1 MKLNLRNIELCDNYE
16 ATVGDTDNTIL
27 KMMDGT
33 DMYSYIKY
41 VANPNLSQLTDMR
54 GNKQVWLSMERHTE
68 RYKQHVSEYNPI
80 IWDIDEIEYEYVQY
94 YYDRRVMEMDK
105 VEDVEL
111 SIQYHG
117 LAAYTRNSAVE
128 NLDYILNNDNIV
140 ICGSDRAIGRVGIIF
155 RGAAHRAFFC
165 DVASDADERNLS
177 DKSTSVS
184 EDLLYKMSEALIG
197 KRQYIETFSTCRE
210 ILAIWCTC
218 FHDDEEERQM
228 KEIANS
234 IGVPLVVGKE
244 MLRAGKF
251 GSGNNLL
258 DHYLK

>member
-1 MKLNLRNIELCDNYE
+1 MKLNLRNIELHDDYE
-16 ATVGDTDNTIL
+16 GAVGSTVL
-27 KMMDGT
+27 EMMSGT
-33 DMYSYIKY
+33 DMYSYIKH
-41 VANPNLSQLTDMR
+41 VVNPNLSQLTDLR

-68 RYKQHVSEYNPI
+68 RYKQHVAEYNPI
-80 IWDIDEIEYEYVQY
+80 IWDIEEIEYEYIQY

-105 VEDVEL
+105 LEDVQL

-128 NLDYILNNDNIV
+128 NLEYIKNNDNIV

-155 RGAAHRAFFC
+155 SGVAHRAFFC
-165 DVASDADERNLS
+165 DVASDPDERNSS
-177 DKSTSVS
+177 DKNASVS
-184 EDLLYKMSEALIG
+184 EELIYAMSEALIG
-197 KRQYIETFSTCRE
+197 KRQYIETFSTCKK

-228 KEIANS
+228 KEIANN
-234 IGVPLVVGKE
+234 IGAHLVIGKE
-244 MLRAGKF
+244 MLRAVKF

>member
-1 MKLNLRNIELCDNYE
+1 MKLNLRNIELHDDYE
-16 ATVGDTDNTIL
+16 GAVNSTVL
-27 KMMDGT
+27 EMMSGT

-41 VANPNLSQLTDMR
+41 VVNPNLSQLTDLR

-68 RYKQHVSEYNPI
+68 RYKKHVVEYNPI
-80 IWDIDEIEYEYVQY
+80 IWDIEEIEYEYIQY

-105 VEDVEL
+105 IEDVQL

-117 LAAYTRNSAVE
+117 LAAYTRNSATE
-128 NLDYILNNDNIV
+128 NMNRIINNENIV

-155 RGAAHRAFFC
+155 RGVAHRAFFC
-165 DVASDADERNLS
+165 DVASDPDERNSS
-177 DKSTSVS
+177 DKSASVS

-197 KRQYIETFSTCRE
+197 KRQYIETFSTCKE
-210 ILAIWCTC
+210 VIAIWVTH
-218 FHDDEEERQM
+218 FKDDEEEHQIR
-228 KEIANS
+228 EIANS
-234 IGVPLVVGKE
+234 IGASLVIGKE

>member
-1 MKLNLRNIELCDNYE
+1 MKLNLRNIELHDDYE
-16 ATVGDTDNTIL
+16 GAVGSTVL
-27 KMMDGT
+27 EMMSGA
-33 DMYSYIKY
+33 DMYSYIKH
-41 VANPNLSQLTDMR
+41 VVNPNLSQLTDLR

-68 RYKQHVSEYNPI
+68 RYKQHVAEYNPI
-80 IWDIDEIEYEYVQY
+80 IWDIEEIEYEYIQY

-105 VEDVEL
+105 LEDVQL

-117 LAAYTRNSAVE
+117 LAAYTRNSAAE
-128 NLDYILNNDNIV
+128 NLRYLINNDDIV
-140 ICGSDRAIGRVGIIF
+140 ICGSDRAIGRIGVIFNGI
-155 RGAAHRAFFC
+155 AHRAFFC
-165 DVASDADERNLS
+165 DVASDPDERNSS
-177 DKSTSVS
+177 DKNVSVN
-184 EDLLYKMSEALIG
+184 EELIYAMSEALIG
-197 KRQYIETFSTCRE
+197 KRQYIETFSTCKE
-210 ILAIWCTC
+210 VLAIWCTC

-251 GSGNNLL
+251 GSGRNLL

>member
-1 MKLNLRNIELCDNYE
+1 MKLNLRNIELHDDYE
-16 ATVGDTDNTIL
+16 GAVGSTVL
-27 KMMDGT
+27 EMMSGT
-33 DMYSYIKY
+33 DMYSYIKH
-41 VANPNLSQLTDMR
+41 VVNPNLSQLTDLR

-68 RYKQHVSEYNPI
+68 RYRQHVAEYNPI
-80 IWDIDEIEYEYVQY
+80 IWDIEEIEYEYIQY

-105 VEDVEL
+105 LEDVQL

-128 NLDYILNNDNIV
+128 NLEYIKNNDNIV

-155 RGAAHRAFFC
+155 SGVAHRAFFC
-165 DVASDADERNLS
+165 DVASDPDERNSS
-177 DKSTSVS
+177 DKNASVS
-184 EDLLYKMSEALIG
+184 EELIYAMSEALIG
-197 KRQYIETFSTCRE
+197 KRQYIETFSTCKE
-210 ILAIWCTC
+210 VLAIWCTH
-218 FHDDEEERQM
+218 FKDDEEEHQIR
-228 KEIANS
+228 EIANN
-234 IGVPLVVGKE
+234 IGARLVIGKK

>member
-1 MKLNLRNIELCDNYE
+1 MKLNLRNIELNDDYE
-16 ATVGDTDNTIL
+16 GAVGSTVLD
-27 KMMDGT
+27 MMSGT

-54 GNKQVWLSMERHTE
+54 GNKKVWLAAERHTE
-68 RYKQHVSEYNPI
+68 RYKQYVSEYNPI
-80 IWDIDEIEYEYVQY
+80 LWDIEEIEFEYVHD

-105 VEDVEL
+105 LDNVQL
-111 SIQYHG
+111 SVQYHG

-128 NLDYILNNDNIV
+128 NLEYLINNDDIV

-155 RGAAHRAFFC
+155 RGVAHRAFFC
-165 DVASDADERNLS
+165 DVASDPDERNSS

-197 KRQYIETFSTCRE
+197 KRQYIETFSTCKE
-210 ILAIWCTC
+210 VLAIWCTH
-218 FHDDEEERQM
+218 FKDDEEEHQIR
-228 KEIANS
+228 EIANS
-234 IGVPLVVGKE
+234 IGASLVIGKE
-244 MLRAGKF
+244 MLRSGKF

>member
-1 MKLNLRNIELCDNYE
+1 MKLNLRNIELHNDYE
-16 ATVGDTDNTIL
+16 AAVDNTIL
-27 KMMDGT
+27 DMISGT

-41 VANPNLSQLTDMR
+41 VANPNLLQLTDMR
-54 GNKQVWLSMERHTE
+54 GNKKVWLAAERHTE
-68 RYKQHVSEYNPI
+68 RYKKYVSKYNPI
-80 IWDIDEIEYEYVQY
+80 LWDIEEIEFEYVHD

-105 VEDVEL
+105 LDNVQL
-111 SIQYHG
+111 SVQYHG

-210 ILAIWCTC
+210 ILAIWCMN
-218 FHDDEEERQM
+218 FKDDEEERQIR
-228 KEIANS
+228 KIASN
-234 IGVPLVVGKE
+234 IGAHLIIGKE
-244 MLRAGKF
+244 MLRARKF
-251 GSGNNLL
+251 GSGSNLL

>member
-1 MKLNLRNIELCDNYE
+1 MKLNLRNIELNDDYE
-16 ATVGDTDNTIL
+16 VTTDNTIL
-27 KMMDGT
+27 NMMDGT
-33 DMYSYIKY
+33 DMYSYIKH
-41 VANPNLSQLTDMR
+41 VANPNLSQLTDLR

-68 RYKQHVSEYNPI
+68 RYKKYVSEYNPI
-80 IWDIDEIEYEYVQY
+80 LWDIEEIEFEYVHD

-105 VEDVEL
+105 VEDIQL

-128 NLDYILNNDNIV
+128 NLEHILNNDNII

-165 DVASDADERNLS
+165 DVASDADERNSS
-177 DKSTSVS
+177 DKNISVS
-184 EDLLYKMSEALIG
+184 EELIYAMSEALIG
-197 KRQYIETFSTCRE
+197 KRQYVETFSTCKN
-210 ILAIWCTC
+210 ILAIWCTH
-218 FHDDEEERQM
+218 FKDDEEEHQIR
-228 KEIANS
+228 EIANS
-234 IGVPLVVGKE
+234 IGATLVIGKE

-251 GSGNNLL
+251 GSGRNLL

>member
-1 MKLNLRNIELCDNYE
+1 MKLNLRNIELHNDYE
-16 ATVGDTDNTIL
+16 AAVDNTIL
-27 KMMDGT
+27 DMISGT

-54 GNKQVWLSMERHTE
+54 GNKKVWLAAERHTE
-68 RYKQHVSEYNPI
+68 RYKKYVSEYNPI
-80 IWDIDEIEYEYVQY
+80 LWDIEEIEFEYVHD

-105 VEDVEL
+105 LDNVQL
-111 SIQYHG
+111 SVQYHG

-210 ILAIWCTC
+210 ILAIWCMN
-218 FHDDEEERQM
+218 FKDDEEERQIR
-228 KEIANS
+228 KIASN
-234 IGVPLVVGKE
+234 IGAHLVIGKE

-251 GSGNNLL
+251 GSGSNLL

>member
-1 MKLNLRNIELCDNYE
+1 MKLNLRNIELHDDYE
-16 ATVGDTDNTIL
+16 GAVGSTVL
-27 KMMDGT
+27 EMMSGT

-41 VANPNLSQLTDMR
+41 VVNPNLSQLTDLR

-68 RYKQHVSEYNPI
+68 RYKQHVAEYNPI
-80 IWDIDEIEYEYVQY
+80 IWDIEEIEYEYIQY

-105 VEDVEL
+105 LEDVQL

-128 NLDYILNNDNIV
+128 NLEYIKNNDNIV

-155 RGAAHRAFFC
+155 NGIAHRAFFC
-165 DVASDADERNLS
+165 DVAYDPDERNSS
-177 DKSTSVS
+177 DKNVSVN
-184 EDLLYKMSEALIG
+184 EELIYAMSEALIG
-197 KRQYIETFSTCRE
+197 KRQYIETFSTCKE
-210 ILAIWCTC
+210 VLEIWCTC

-228 KEIANS
+228 REIANS

>member
-1 MKLNLRNIELCDNYE
+1 MKLNLRNIELNDNYE
-16 ATVGDTDNTIL
+16 GAVGSTVL
-27 KMMDGT
+27 EMMSGT

-41 VANPNLSQLTDMR
+41 VTNPNLDQLTDLR

-68 RYKQHVSEYNPI
+68 RYKQHVSEYNPV
-80 IWDIDEIEYEYVQY
+80 IWDIEEIEYEYIQY

-105 VEDVEL
+105 IEDVQL

-117 LAAYTRNSAVE
+117 LAAYTRNSATE
-128 NLDYILNNDNIV
+128 NMNHIINNKDIV
-140 ICGSDRAIGRVGIIF
+140 ICGSDRAIGRIGIIF
-155 RGAAHRAFFC
+155 NGVAHRAFFC
-165 DVASDADERNLS
+165 DVASDPDERNSS

-197 KRQYIETFSTCRE
+197 KRQYIETFSTCKE
-210 ILAIWCTC
+210 VLTIWVTH
-218 FHDDEEERQM
+218 FKDDEEEHQIR
-228 KEIANS
+228 EIANS
-234 IGVPLVVGKE
+234 IGARLVIGKE

>member
-1 MKLNLRNIELCDNYE
+1 MKLNLRNIELHDDYE
-16 ATVGDTDNTIL
+16 GAVGSTVL
-27 KMMDGT
+27 EMMSGT
-33 DMYSYIKY
+33 DMYSYIKH
-41 VANPNLSQLTDMR
+41 VVNPNLSQLTDLR

-68 RYKQHVSEYNPI
+68 RYKQHVAEYNPI
-80 IWDIDEIEYEYVQY
+80 IWDIEEIEYEYIQY

-105 VEDVEL
+105 LEDVQL

-117 LAAYTRNSAVE
+117 LAAYTRNSAAE
-128 NLDYILNNDNIV
+128 NLRYLINNDDIV
-140 ICGSDRAIGRVGIIF
+140 ICGSDRAIGRIGVIFNGI
-155 RGAAHRAFFC
+155 AHRAFFC
-165 DVASDADERNLS
+165 DVASDPDERNSS
-177 DKSTSVS
+177 DKNVSVN
-184 EDLLYKMSEALIG
+184 EELIYAMSEALIG
-197 KRQYIETFSTCRE
+197 KRQYIETFSTCKE
-210 ILAIWCTC
+210 VLAIWCTC
-218 FHDDEEERQM
+218 FHDDEEEHQM

>member
-1 MKLNLRNIELCDNYE
+1 MKLNLRNIELNDDYE
-16 ATVGDTDNTIL
+16 GAVGSTVLD
-27 KMMDGT
+27 MMSGT

-41 VANPNLSQLTDMR
+41 VVNPNLSQLTDLR

-68 RYKQHVSEYNPI
+68 RYKKHVSEYNTI
-80 IWDIDEIEYEYVQY
+80 IWDIEEIEYEYIQY

-105 VEDVEL
+105 IEDVQL

-117 LAAYTRNSAVE
+117 LAAYTRNSATE
-128 NLDYILNNDNIV
+128 NMNHIINNENIV

-155 RGAAHRAFFC
+155 RGVAHRAFFC
-165 DVASDADERNLS
+165 DVASDPDERNSS

-197 KRQYIETFSTCRE
+197 KRQYIETFSTCKE
-210 ILAIWCTC
+210 VLAIWVTH
-218 FHDDEEERQM
+218 FKDDEEEHQIR
-228 KEIANS
+228 EIANS
-234 IGVPLVVGKE
+234 IGASLVIGKE

>member
-1 MKLNLRNIELCDNYE
+1 MKLNLRNIELHDDYE
-16 ATVGDTDNTIL
+16 GAVGSTVL
-27 KMMDGT
+27 EMMSGT
-33 DMYSYIKY
+33 DMYSYIKH
-41 VANPNLSQLTDMR
+41 VVNPNLSQLTDLR

-68 RYKQHVSEYNPI
+68 RYKQHVAEYNPI
-80 IWDIDEIEYEYVQY
+80 IWDIEEIEYEYIQY

-105 VEDVEL
+105 LEDVQL

-117 LAAYTRNSAVE
+117 LAAYTRNSAAE
-128 NLDYILNNDNIV
+128 NLRYLINNDDIV
-140 ICGSDRAIGRVGIIF
+140 ICGSDRAIGRIGVIFNGI
-155 RGAAHRAFFC
+155 AHRAFFC
-165 DVASDADERNLS
+165 GVASDPDERNSS
-177 DKSTSVS
+177 DKNVSVN
-184 EDLLYKMSEALIG
+184 EELIYAMSEALIG
-197 KRQYIETFSTCRE
+197 KRQYIETFSTCKE
-210 ILAIWCTC
+210 VLAIWCTC

-234 IGVPLVVGKE
+234 IGVPLVVGRE